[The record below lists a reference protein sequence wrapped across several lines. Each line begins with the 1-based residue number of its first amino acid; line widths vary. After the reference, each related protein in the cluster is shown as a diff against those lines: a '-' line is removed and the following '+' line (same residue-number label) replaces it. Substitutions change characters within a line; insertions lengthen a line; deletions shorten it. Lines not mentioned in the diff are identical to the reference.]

1 MLKGNDGCKV
11 LRLLCRIALRG
22 LLHTT
27 ARIILSLTRPSR
39 RYADFLP
46 KQRRH
51 ALQRLD
57 AHGTMTHR
65 ASLSACSGIEAL
77 LGTAGTSY
85 VRGAEKRAA
94 GQ

>member
-1 MLKGNDGCKV
+1 MLTCNDGSKV
-11 LRLLCRIALRG
+11 VRLLCRIALRG

-27 ARIILSLTRPSR
+27 ARIIFSSTRTDQ

-65 ASLSACSGIEAL
+65 ASRSACSGIEAL